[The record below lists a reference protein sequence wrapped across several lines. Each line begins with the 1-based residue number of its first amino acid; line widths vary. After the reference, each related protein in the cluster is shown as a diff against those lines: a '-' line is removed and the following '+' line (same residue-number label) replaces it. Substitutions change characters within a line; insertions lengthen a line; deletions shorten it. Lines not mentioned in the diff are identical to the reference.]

1 MFLKNKYTMNYKI
14 IDIPKI
20 NNAKGNIGVVE
31 NDTIPF
37 DVKRV
42 YYLFDV
48 PSGAKRGGH
57 AHKKLKQVILAISG
71 SFDVVLKDG
80 KSKEIIK
87 LNRPDKGLLIE
98 NNIWRELENTM
109 GSKSNHA
116 QMQKL
121 VVQMK
126 DELEKIKEQVLNVC
140 HSELVSESNCFH
152 KLSQLG
158 LDSSIKFIFHS
169 LCQFFNCFSLVIA
182 SLTY

>member
-1 MFLKNKYTMNYKI
+1 MNYKI

-20 NNAKGNIGVVE
+20 NNTRGNIGVIE

-80 KSKEIIK
+80 KSKEIIT

-98 NNIWRELENTM
+98 NNIWRELENFSS
-109 GSKSNHA
+109 GSVC
-116 QMQKL
+116 L
-121 VVQMK
+121 VLASEEFSEE
-126 DELEKIKEQVLNVC
+126 DYIRSYKEY
-140 HSELVSESNCFH
+140 
-152 KLSQLG
+152 LSFL
-158 LDSSIKFIFHS
+158 K
-169 LCQFFNCFSLVIA
+169 
-182 SLTY
+182 

>member
-1 MFLKNKYTMNYKI
+1 MNYKI

-80 KSKEIIK
+80 KSKEIIT

-98 NNIWRELENTM
+98 NNIWRELENFSS
-109 GSKSNHA
+109 GSVC
-116 QMQKL
+116 L
-121 VVQMK
+121 VLASEEFSENDYIRSYK
-126 DELEKIKEQVLNVC
+126 DY
-140 HSELVSESNCFH
+140 
-152 KLSQLG
+152 LSFLK
-158 LDSSIKFIFHS
+158 D
-169 LCQFFNCFSLVIA
+169 
-182 SLTY
+182 